1 MAPERPILLE
11 VALNEAVTRAQHR
24 FVPVT
29 PEQCAADAI
38 ACVRAGAS
46 FAHWHAPDLAAYAA
60 AWRAMRA
67 ADVIAYPSY
76 PNEPPLDVEAR
87 LGDCFDL
94 AESEG
99 LEMAPLDLGTAHTI
113 LWDGH
118 RLGGGGTL
126 ANPLPF
132 LEEAA
137 QRYRKLGVLPNLA
150 SFDLGHTR
158 LAVRLAREGILTP
171 PLVLKIYLSDTWLVG
186 PTPSREALDLHLAE
200 LPEDLEID
208 WLVVPFL
215 LHSSATF
222 ETLCRHALERG
233 GGFRVGIGDN
243 PALFPDAR
251 NAELVERVQPWIA
264 ASGRR
269 VATTRDLRRLRQIA
283 SSAAPGARAPIRS
296 RP

>member
-1 MAPERPILLE
+1 MGDAKPILIE
-11 VALNEAVTRAQHR
+11 VAINEAVTRAQHR

-29 PEQCAADAI
+29 PEECAADAI
-38 ACVRAGAS
+38 ASVRAGAS
-46 FAHWHAPDLAAYAA
+46 FAHWHAPDLAAYAT

-76 PNEPPLDVEAR
+76 PNEPPDDVDAR
-87 LGDCFDL
+87 LGHCFEL
-94 AESEG
+94 ALRDG

-113 LWDGH
+113 LWDGE

-126 ANPLPF
+126 ANPLAF
-132 LEEAA
+132 LERAA
-137 QRYRKLGVLPNLA
+137 ARYARAGVIPNLA

-158 LAVRLAREGILTP
+158 LAVRLARAGFLEP

-186 PTPSREALDLHLAE
+186 PTPSRASLDLHLAE
-200 LPEDLEID
+200 LPDDLEID

-215 LHSSATF
+215 VHARSTF

-251 NAELVERVQPWIA
+251 NAELVEQVQPWIE

-269 VATTRDLRRLRQIA
+269 VATTRDVRMRRR
-283 SSAAPGARAPIRS
+283 GATATA
-296 RP
+296 